1 MSKFTVTQTI
11 TAGMHVVHIVSLTA
25 DGLESSYYMFFESLK
40 GNQSRCL
47 SFKKQIASHL
57 TVITLLIAVIM
68 TECSTAKDVSTSP
81 SFQHESQ
88 LLGGK
93 YKFPSFLFFDL
104 SQTRPQKKTYFLPQ
118 LIPACL
124 VKLVFLEELSK
135 DL

>member
-1 MSKFTVTQTI
+1 
-11 TAGMHVVHIVSLTA
+11 
-25 DGLESSYYMFFESLK
+25 
-40 GNQSRCL
+40 
-47 SFKKQIASHL
+47 
-57 TVITLLIAVIM
+57 M
-68 TECSTAKDVSTSP
+68 TECSTAKDLSTSP
-81 SFQHESQ
+81 SCQHEPQ

-104 SQTRPQKKTYFLPQ
+104 SQKKTYFLPQ